1 MACEDVICFFTFSY
15 GLFVNNYVA
24 DKHKHGNH
32 FHSTHVYFLNLHHLL
47 FIHGFK
53 KNISENIQTLLLLYC
68 LFRSPPPFFFFKQP
82 QQKVWELQTWTLK
95 VRRGHHI
102 NHYGQ
107 MTSQFPVKREHQQKI
122 HKTPWNRVQLSL
134 APSQKAGLSLPLLS
148 VPTNR
153 SNLKNKVGAHTL
165 RNQDSLNFPKLRCT
179 FTNSE
184 RDAQIR

>member
-53 KNISENIQTLLLLYC
+53 KKFQRISKPLYYC
-68 LFRSPPPFFFFKQP
+68 IACSGAPPPFFKQP
-82 QQKVWELQTWTLK
+82 QQKVWELQTLTLK
-95 VRRGHHI
+95 VRWGHHI

-134 APSQKAGLSLPLLS
+134 PPSQKAGLSLPLLS
-148 VPTNR
+148 VPTNKR

-165 RNQDSLNFPKLRCT
+165 RN
-179 FTNSE
+179 
-184 RDAQIR
+184 